1 MPSRNDAKRLTDF
14 KYLCVTIENICK
26 HPGDDMFSSI
36 HSLRV
41 EDANKMFLFAEQHL
55 ALKELTAKVSEKSR
69 PSQLAW
75 TTMVKYLR
83 SYKDVV
89 EYKDILPTSKSKVS

>member
-1 MPSRNDAKRLTDF
+1 MPSRNDDAKRLSDF

-26 HPGDDMFSSI
+26 YRGDDRFSSI
-36 HSLRV
+36 HNLRV

-55 ALKELTAKVSEKSR
+55 PLKELTAKVSETSR
-69 PSQLAW
+69 PSQVAW

-89 EYKDILPTSKSKVS
+89 DYQ